1 MVRISL
7 AWTAFQKVI
16 RKKDKVNYQEKWV
29 LQVYLLQ
36 GTFAK
41 GIEAIIKPRSTT
53 VAKEKRLLSKNVFG
67 LKKKSGLSAID
78 KVLKSAKKVRA

>member
-67 LKKKSGLSAID
+67 LKKNPGCLQLIRS
-78 KVLKSAKKVRA
+78 LKAPRK